1 MTQRAGLR
9 CQTRPPSRSQVCE
22 LESETRDAQE
32 GREERLRRR
41 EMETEKFTDAE
52 RRWAEGGME
61 GLGALVSR
69 AARLLHSVLHLRML

>member
-1 MTQRAGLR
+1 
-9 CQTRPPSRSQVCE
+9 
-22 LESETRDAQE
+22 
-32 GREERLRRR
+32 
-41 EMETEKFTDAE
+41 METEKFTDAE